1 MVQGDQDRVLE
12 GTERIAGRTAL
23 RKNVAGAVSLAN
35 AVRSTLGPK
44 GLDKLLVS
52 DDGTYLVTNDGVTVL
67 EAAKVEQP
75 TARMLIST
83 SRAQDDE
90 VRDGTTSTVV
100 LTAELLVNALE
111 LVDRG
116 VHPTIIASGYRMC
129 GPVVEQALSE
139 IAKPAD
145 QNTSLDSVKTSLAG
159 KG

>member
-1 MVQGDQDRVLE
+1 MVQEDQDRVLE
-12 GTERIAGRTAL
+12 GTERIVGRAAL
-23 RKNVAGAVSLAN
+23 RKNVAGAVALAN

-44 GLDKLLVS
+44 GLDKLMVS
-52 DDGTYLVTNDGVTVL
+52 GDGSYLVTNDGVTVL
-67 EAAKVEQP
+67 ESARVEQP
-75 TARMLIST
+75 TAKMLIST

-129 GPVVEQALSE
+129 VPVVEQTLSE

-145 QNTSLDSVKTSLAG
+145 DST
-159 KG
+159 

>member
-1 MVQGDQDRVLE
+1 MVQEDQDRILE
-12 GTERIAGRTAL
+12 DTERVVGRTAL
-23 RKNVAGAVSLAN
+23 RKNVAGAVALAN
-35 AVRSTLGPK
+35 SVRSTLGPK

-52 DDGTYLVTNDGVTVL
+52 GDGSYLVTNDGVTVL
-67 EAAKVEQP
+67 ESARVEQP

-129 GPVVEQALSE
+129 GPVVEQALNE
-139 IAKPAD
+139 IAMPAD
-145 QNTSLDSVKTSLAG
+145 DVTSLELSLIHI
-159 KG
+159 